1 MIDDK
6 SDIREVYFDKYCKL
20 CEYRDKKENED
31 PCDACLS
38 EPVNTNCHKPVLF
51 KEKE

>member
-1 MIDDK
+1 MVDDK

-20 CEYRDKKENED
+20 CEYRDKEENEE
-31 PCDACLS
+31 PCDECLTN
-38 EPVNTNCHKPVLF
+38 PVNTNCHKPVMF